1 MENGT
6 FTSDFTPNATTL
18 KSLETRL
25 EHYRERM
32 DEIRREIAQAGIV
45 RANEEVSTQVSVDD

>member
-6 FTSDFTPNATTL
+6 LTSDFTPNAATL
-18 KSLETRL
+18 KFLETRL
-25 EHYRERM
+25 DHYRERT